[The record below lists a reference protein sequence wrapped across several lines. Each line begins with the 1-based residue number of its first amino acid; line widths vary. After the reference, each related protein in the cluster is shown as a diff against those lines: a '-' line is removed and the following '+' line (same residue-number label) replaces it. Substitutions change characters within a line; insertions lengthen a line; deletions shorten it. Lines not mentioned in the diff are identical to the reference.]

1 MIKFKESSSSLK
13 YEGSMGN
20 YDRGGYSI
28 YFDYLNERTDYTDIN
43 YQVYTA
49 VMKEIFDYG
58 TFFNQST

>member
-1 MIKFKESSSSLK
+1 
-13 YEGSMGN
+13 MGN